1 MGFKVSII
9 TAVYNNCDTISQAI
23 ESVLYQ
29 DYPDIEYIIIDGNS
43 TDGTVEIIRRYE
55 GKITNWISEPDKG
68 IYYAMNKGLK
78 LATGDIVGILN
89 SDDFYRDATIISKV
103 VKVFIQHQPDAL
115 YGDLLYVEAANTQH
129 IVRYW
134 QAKSYHKNK
143 FLMGWMPPHPTF
155 FVKRQIYNQ
164 FGVFD
169 TRLRS
174 SADYELM
181 LRLIHKHKIRLAYL
195 PEILVKMRTGGI
207 SNKSLKNRL
216 FANQEDYQAW
226 KINDLR
232 PAFYTVWLKPIRK
245 LLQYMTKPKSELISI
260 RSCVEE
266 NALVDKP

>member
-1 MGFKVSII
+1 MDFKVSII
-9 TAVYNNCDTISQAI
+9 TAVYNNRDTISQAI

-29 DYPDIEYIIIDGNS
+29 DYPNIEYIVVDGNS
-43 TDGTVEIIRRYE
+43 TDGTVEIIRRHQ
-55 GKITNWISEPDKG
+55 GKITKWISEPDKG
-68 IYYAMNKGLK
+68 VYDAMNKGLR
-78 LATGDIVGILN
+78 LATGDVIGILN
-89 SDDFYRDATIISKV
+89 SDDFYQDATIIGKV
-103 VKVFIQHQPDAL
+103 VKVFIEHQPDAL
-115 YGDLLYVEAANTQH
+115 YGDLLYVEAANTQN

-134 QAKSYHKNK
+134 QAKPYQENI

-155 FVKRQIYNQ
+155 FVKREIYNQ

-216 FANQEDYQAW
+216 LANQEDYRAW
-226 KINDLR
+226 KMNGLR

-245 LLQYMTKPKSELISI
+245 LFQYLAKPKLGRISTH
-260 RSCVEE
+260 SYLEE
-266 NALVDKP
+266 DTLVGKP